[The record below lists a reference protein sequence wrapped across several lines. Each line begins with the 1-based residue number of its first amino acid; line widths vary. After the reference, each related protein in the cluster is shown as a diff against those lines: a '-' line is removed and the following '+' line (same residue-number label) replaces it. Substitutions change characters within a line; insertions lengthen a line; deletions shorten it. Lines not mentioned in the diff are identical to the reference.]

1 MKKLA
6 LSSLILLAV
15 FLACGEGGGNP
26 GDAVLEMFYAIQA
39 GDGARAV
46 SFMSSSALSEM
57 DVQLDL
63 IKEDPEMAAM
73 QLAAMGIELN
83 AEDIPEM
90 TAREFSA
97 AMMSSPMISGMM
109 QSAEVSIGEVTI
121 DGDVA
126 KVEVTTSFMGETET
140 NTIDVVREDGS
151 WKVTEFGINL

>member
-1 MKKLA
+1 MKKSV
-6 LSSLILLAV
+6 LSSLILLAL
-15 FLACGEGGGNP
+15 FLACGAGGGNP
-26 GDAVLEMFYAIQA
+26 GDAVLEMFDAIQA

-46 SFMSSSALSEM
+46 SFMSSSAISEM

-63 IKEDPEMAAM
+63 IKENPELAST
-73 QLAAMGIELN
+73 QLAAMGIVIN

-90 TAREFSA
+90 TAREFTA

-121 DGDVA
+121 EGDVA
-126 KVEVTTSFMGETET
+126 KVEVTTSFMDETET

-151 WKVTEFGINL
+151 WKVTEFGINM